1 MPLAAL
7 PSAVSLRLA
16 ARQAACVDKFGLRR
30 VQQWRRGYTQRPPPW
45 GEALLRETV
54 DRRYAAAVAEH
65 ASGAGHAERE
75 GGEGSGRGDGYGDD
89 DGSFPPLAESLRD
102 CQQRLMP
109 FMEGELRAE
118 LRAAVARATAAA
130 EARGSEY
137 EVPTVMV
144 VSSENCMRGMVMAL
158 EGLREDEVPLID
170 VPYATPLIYQLDS
183 SLEPMSTPWAEP
195 PLKAGWY
202 LGDPAKVRKVQAEIK
217 ADLPEADGN
226 DEEDAPCLVPI
237 EVGVD
242 DGEVLSEEW
251 TCE

>member
-1 MPLAAL
+1 MT
-7 PSAVSLRLA
+7 S
-16 ARQAACVDKFGLRR
+16 RQAACVEEFGLRR

-45 GEALLRETV
+45 GEALMRETV
-54 DRRYAAAVAEH
+54 DRRYAAAAAEH
-65 ASGAGHAERE
+65 ASYAEHTE
-75 GGEGSGRGDGYGDD
+75 HDGGDRDGGGDGGGDSRGDDG
-89 DGSFPPLAESLRD
+89 GSFPPLTESLRD

-109 FMEGELRAE
+109 FMEGELKAE

-130 EARGSEY
+130 EVRGGKY

-144 VSSENCMRGMVMAL
+144 VSSENCMRGIVMGL
-158 EGLREDEVPLID
+158 EGLREDEVPLVD

-195 PLKAGWY
+195 PLKKGWY
-202 LGDPAKVRKVQAEIK
+202 LGDPAKVKKVQAEIK
-217 ADLPEADGN
+217 ADLPEAEGDG
-226 DEEDAPCLVPI
+226 EEDAPCLVPI

-251 TCE
+251 RCE